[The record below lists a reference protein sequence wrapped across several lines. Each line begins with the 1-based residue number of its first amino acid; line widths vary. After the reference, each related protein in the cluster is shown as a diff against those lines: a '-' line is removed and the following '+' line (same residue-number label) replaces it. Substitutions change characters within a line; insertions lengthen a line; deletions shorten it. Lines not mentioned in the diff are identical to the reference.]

1 MKSGIHP
8 DYKQVTVTCLTCG
21 ETFDTGSILKEIRVD
36 TCSKCHSFYTGKA
49 RFSAADGRVDR
60 FNKKYAKKK

>member
-21 ETFDTGSILKEIRVD
+21 ETFETGSILKEIRVD

-49 RFSAADGRVDR
+49 RFTAADGRVDR

>member
-21 ETFDTGSILKEIRVD
+21 ESFETGSILKEIRVD